1 MSGERSDGEKI
12 SSAAELNSFQ
22 PDKAARQIGASSR
35 EAVMPEFKFFQ
46 IDAFAER
53 PMTGGPAGVMPV
65 DAFPDAA
72 VMQAIAAENNIAET
86 AFLVAKGKGMW
97 DLRWFTPLLEV
108 PLCGHATL
116 ASAHAIYSHLGYDGP
131 EIGFDTASGRLTVK
145 RLGDGRLEMDFP
157 AQPPREVPMPDGLVE
172 ALGAQP
178 AAIVAGPYL
187 MAIFRTPAEVR
198 ALKPDLAQVNRIS
211 GGATGGRGNLVCAAP
226 GASEGY
232 DVVSRF
238 FAPGSGIPED
248 PATGSAHCIIAPYFS
263 EKLGKA
269 ELKCFQAY
277 PGRGADIVTRMQ
289 GDRVRLIGRA
299 RTVIEGVFRT

>member
-1 MSGERSDGEKI
+1 M
-12 SSAAELNSFQ
+12 
-22 PDKAARQIGASSR
+22 PD
-35 EAVMPEFKFFQ
+35 FKFFQ
-46 IDAFAER
+46 IDAFAEK
-53 PMTGGPAGVMPV
+53 PMTGGPAAVMPV
-65 DAFPDAA
+65 DVFPDAA

-86 AFLVAKGKGMW
+86 AFMVAKGKGVW

-116 ASAHAIYSHLGYDGP
+116 ASAHALYAHLGFDGP

-145 RLGDGRLEMDFP
+145 RLADGRLEMDFP
-157 AQPPREVPMPDGLVE
+157 SQPPRLVGTPDGIVE

-178 AAIVAGPYL
+178 ATVVAGPYL
-187 MAIFRTPAEVR
+187 MAVFHTPEEVL
-198 ALKPDLAQVNRIS
+198 ALKPDLVQVNKIS
-211 GGATGGRGNLVCAAP
+211 GGATGGRGNMICAAMGESSP
-226 GASEGY
+226 DFAGY

-277 PGRGADIVTRMQ
+277 PGRGADITTRVE
-289 GDRVRLIGRA
+289 GNRVKLIGRA
-299 RTVIEGVFRT
+299 RTVIEGVFRM